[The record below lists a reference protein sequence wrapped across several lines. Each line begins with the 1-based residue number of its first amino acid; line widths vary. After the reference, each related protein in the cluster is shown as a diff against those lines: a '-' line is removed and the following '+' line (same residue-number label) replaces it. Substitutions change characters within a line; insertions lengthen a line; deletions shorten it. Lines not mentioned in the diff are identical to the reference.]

1 MDRLTLLEGDRLLA
15 QLALERRLVRS
26 DDLARAL
33 SASAQPGDL
42 GPLLV
47 GRSMLGTSELAAL
60 LAVVA
65 ERIPGYAPAGFEEQ
79 PRVVAPVFARP
90 SHDATIAMDATIAQ
104 DATIATEHPATR
116 MGLPAIA
123 RVGSPSRGTHPTPL
137 PEPARP
143 ERAKRVEGPLPGTIA
158 ADATLPGEVPSE
170 QTIVVGG
177 PPRASTPARLNS
189 PATLAGNFG
198 KFEIQGEL
206 GRGAMG
212 TVYRALEP
220 VLHRVVA
227 LKVLHGSHAAS
238 SAAVQR
244 FQKEAMTAAKLNHP
258 GIVRIHEVG
267 VVGNNHYM
275 AMDLVEGKSL
285 SQLIGEKALP
295 LDGYLRLLK
304 RVAEAVDYAHRRGVI
319 HRDLKPSNVLV
330 DAQGNPYVSDF
341 GLAREVASSTRLTL
355 SGTTLGTPPYMPP
368 EQALGE
374 TNRVDQRSD
383 VYSLG
388 AVLYE
393 ILTGSPP
400 FTGGTPFDII
410 VRVISEA
417 PEPPRKRFPEIPKPV
432 ETICL
437 KAIEKDPAH
446 RYQTAAALALDV
458 ERVLRGEAI
467 QAKPVSILTRS
478 ARAVMRNRL
487 VSVVSAVGVVALLA
501 VGAWAIHKRAEI
513 AREGEVVEKER
524 RQREDEAERVRAE
537 QQRRKAARK
546 KADQLLAQAAAM
558 RGETA
563 LEIAT
568 KAVEADPGY
577 TEAYLARARILET
590 LSRFDLLIADL
601 SKAIELNPICVPAYL
616 RRAWAYD
623 DYLYDKEKAA
633 ADYFKVVELC
643 PDNDIG
649 YLARAKFNIV
659 AKNYGEAEVDC
670 NKAIQLNPNNAMA
683 YATRAFS
690 RWLSDQPKKALD
702 DYKTALKMDPEAVRA
717 YLTQTLLSL
726 SGRKPSTALL
736 EMTRGIQAD
745 PESHMAK
752 IVNQAFVSALE
763 EQWLVTLKCINQVVA
778 ENPEA
783 YWGHLARG
791 AAYMNARMYPMA
803 LVDFNWCIQKD
814 PTLGEGWNLR
824 AYVWYQQGKYAQ
836 AIPDYEKAIACEPT
850 DETSHNMRGW
860 CLTRLGRK
868 DEARKEF
875 DTSLAIAPRSPRV
888 RIERGEFFEQTGDPQ
903 RALEE
908 FGKATELS
916 PADPRGYIKRAGV
929 FLGLK
934 RFPEAEAEFEK
945 ALALD
950 PEDPRTWEGR
960 ARAYYDHGKH
970 KEAID
975 DFTSCLKL
983 APNDVD
989 VWNWRGCSHFAVGKY
1004 EESFEDFS
1012 EAWRRAPKVGLYASN
1027 AASALALGGKHARAI
1042 EMFDEAFRLNVN
1054 DANGYNWRA
1063 ILWVREGKYANAAR
1077 DALRMAELNR
1087 DPERRREAESL
1098 MRRSE
1103 AFEKTGKL
1111 PQVPRVE

>member
-15 QLALERRLVRS
+15 QLALERGLVRA

-33 SASAQPGDL
+33 SVSAQPGDL

-65 ERIPGYAPAGFEEQ
+65 ERVPGYAPAAFEDQ
-79 PRVVAPVFARP
+79 QAGSARRPHVVAAVLARP
-90 SHDATIAMDATIAQ
+90 TNDATIEMSAPSAQ
-104 DATIATEHPATR
+104 EATIATEHPATR
-116 MGLPAIA
+116 TALPVAG
-123 RVGSPSRGTHPTPL
+123 RRGSPSRGSHPTPL
-137 PEPARP
+137 P
-143 ERAKRVEGPLPGTIA
+143 GTIS

-170 QTIVVGG
+170 PTLVAGKASLVVGG
-177 PPRASTPARLNS
+177 SHRSTTPARPAS
-189 PATLAGNFG
+189 PLTLSGNFG
-198 KFEIQGEL
+198 KFEILGEL
-206 GRGAMG
+206 GKGAMG
-212 TVYRALEP
+212 TVYRALDP

-238 SAAVQR
+238 SSAVQR

-258 GIVRIHEVG
+258 GIVRIHDVG
-267 VVGNNHYM
+267 VVGHNHYM
-275 AMDLVEGKSL
+275 SMDLVEGKSL

-304 RVAEAVDYAHRRGVI
+304 RVAEAVDFAHRRGVI

-417 PEPPRKRFPEIPKPV
+417 PEPPRKRFPEVPKPV

-437 KAIEKDPAH
+437 KAIEKEPAH
-446 RYQTAAALALDV
+446 RYQTAAALALDL
-458 ERVLRGEAI
+458 ERVLRGEPIA
-467 QAKPVSILTRS
+467 AKPVSILTRS

-487 VSVVSAVGVVALLA
+487 ATAVSTIGIAVLLA
-501 VGAWAIHKRAEI
+501 VGTWAIHKRAEI
-513 AREGEVVEKER
+513 ARETEIVEKER
-524 RQREDEAERVRAE
+524 KRLEGQAE
-537 QQRRKAARK
+537 QVRREQERRVAARK
-546 KADQLLAQAAAM
+546 RADQLLAQAAAM
-558 RGETA
+558 RGEMA
-563 LEIAT
+563 LDLAT

-577 TEAYLARARILET
+577 TEAYLQRARVLET
-590 LSRFDLLIADL
+590 LSKFDLLIADL
-601 SKAIELNPICVPAYL
+601 SKAIELNPFCVPAYL
-616 RRAWAYD
+616 RRAWVYD
-623 DYLYDKEKAA
+623 DYLYDKEKAS
-633 ADYFKVVELC
+633 ADYAKVVELC

-659 AKNYGEAEVDC
+659 GKNYGEAEVDC
-670 NKAIQLNPNNAMA
+670 NKAIQLNANNAMA

-702 DYKTALKMDPEAVRA
+702 DYRTALKMDPAAVQA

-726 SGRKPSTALL
+726 SGRKPSTALM

-745 PESHMAK
+745 PESPMAK
-752 IVNQAFVSALE
+752 LVNQAFVSALE
-763 EQWLVTLKCINQVVA
+763 EKWMATLGCINKIVA

-783 YWGHLARG
+783 YWGRLARG
-791 AAYMNARMYPMA
+791 AAYMNARVYPA
-803 LVDFNWCIQKD
+803 AVADFNWCIKKD

-824 AYVWYQQGKYAQ
+824 AYVKYQQGQYAQ

-860 CLTRLGRK
+860 CLARLGRK

-888 RIERGEFFEQTGDPQ
+888 RIERGEFFEQSGDSQ
-903 RALEE
+903 GALEE
-908 FGKATELS
+908 FGKATELA
-916 PADPRGYIKRAGV
+916 PADPRGYLKRAGV
-929 FLGLK
+929 FLALK
-934 RFPEAEAEFEK
+934 RLPEAEAEFEK

-950 PEDPRTWEGR
+950 PDDPQTWEGR
-960 ARAYYDHGKH
+960 ARAYYDHGQHEK
-970 KEAID
+970 AIV
-975 DFTSCLKL
+975 DFGQCLKL
-983 APNDVD
+983 APNDTD
-989 VWNWRGCSHFAVGKY
+989 VWNWRGCSHFALGKY
-1004 EESFEDFS
+1004 DKAFEDFNQ
-1012 EAWRRAPKVGLYASN
+1012 ARVRAPKSGLFASN
-1027 AASALALGGKHARAI
+1027 AASALALGGKHALALDFF
-1042 EMFDEAFRLNVN
+1042 EEAFRLNAN
-1054 DANGYNWRA
+1054 DQNGYNWRA
-1063 ILWVREGKYANAAR
+1063 ILWVKEGKYANAAR
-1077 DALRMAELNR
+1077 DALRLAELTR
-1087 DPERRREAESL
+1087 DPARRQEAEML

-1103 AFEKTGKL
+1103 AFEKAGKL